1 MEENNKLCSST
12 EHEEETV
19 ALSFCPKCDIY
30 MCKKCEISHSKL
42 LKKHEI
48 FQLGKDNKD
57 NFTGFCKENNHQKEL
72 DFFCKTHNQL
82 CCAVCISKIKKNE
95 IGKHGDCEII
105 FNEEIKEEK
114 IKQYKENI
122 QILKEL
128 SENINKSI
136 EEIKLILEN
145 IDKNKEELKLKIQK
159 IFTKLRNDLN
169 NREDQLLLE
178 VDKIYADIK
187 INNEILKKY
196 EKLPNKI
203 KSLLEKN
210 NINIENKEN
219 KLNYIINHCINI
231 EKYIQE
237 LNMIT
242 ESIKKYKTMPNIKYN
257 FYPIK
262 EEDIKFLEDIKT
274 FGKICLP
281 KKIIN
286 YNLIMSRQLDSGICS
301 VIILSNKDIAVGKR
315 NGELIIFNQR
325 DLQEITKIQAHSD
338 GNTSI
343 YSLLELRDKSIIT
356 CGGNKTMK
364 NYIYNIN
371 DKKLIEKQEL
381 FCKNNS
387 GYICRAIELPDN
399 NLVSSDN
406 SNILIW
412 KRDENDKYKII
423 KEITDFGGVMQ
434 HLALIN
440 DKYIVCHNNSG
451 VLRIYDSEKHF
462 KLEKEIKS
470 LISYEY
476 MHRFC
481 TINSDL
487 FCLSGDQFI
496 YFISISKMEV
506 IKSLKVDNINFHS
519 IMLLSNSTLLCGAY
533 EQNNSYHLFQFQI
546 NENAEIKLISRS
558 DNIHSSI
565 IWQLSYME
573 STDKSEKIISV
584 SDDKYLKIFELNYE
598 I

>member
-1 MEENNKLCSST
+1 MEENYKLCSST
-12 EHEEETV
+12 EHESEETV
-19 ALSFCPKCDIY
+19 ALSFCPKCNIY
-30 MCKKCEISHSKL
+30 MYKKCEISHSKL
-42 LKKHEI
+42 LKNHEI
-48 FQLGKDNKD
+48 FLLGKNKKEI
-57 NFTGFCKENNHQKEL
+57 FTGFCREKNHQKEL
-72 DFFCKTHNQL
+72 EFFCKNHNQL
-82 CCAVCISKIKKNE
+82 CCAVCISKTKKNE
-95 IGKHGDCEII
+95 IGKHCDCEII
-105 FNEEIKEEK
+105 YIDEIKEEK
-114 IKQYKENI
+114 IKGYKENI
-122 QILKEL
+122 QNLEKI
-128 SENINKSI
+128 SENMNKSI

-159 IFTKLRNDLN
+159 IFTKIRNDLN

-178 VDKIYADIK
+178 VDKIYAGIN
-187 INNEILKKY
+187 INNEIIKKC

-203 KSLLEKN
+203 KILLEKDN
-210 NINIENKEN
+210 LNIEDKEN

-231 EKYIQE
+231 ENSIKEI
-237 LNMIT
+237 NMIN
-242 ESIKKYKTMPNIKYN
+242 ESINKYKNMFTIKYN

-281 KKIIN
+281 KKIVN
-286 YNLIMSRQLDSGICS
+286 YNLIRSLQLNSGICS

-315 NGELIIFNQR
+315 NGELMILDPI
-325 DLQEITKIQAHSD
+325 DLKEITKIQAHS

-343 YSLLELRDKSIIT
+343 YSLLELKDKSIIT

-371 DKKLIEKQEL
+371 DKKLTEKQEL

-387 GYICRAIELPDN
+387 SYICRVIELPNN

-406 SNILIW
+406 TNILIW
-412 KRDENDKYKII
+412 EKDENDKYKII

-434 HLALIN
+434 HLTLIK

-451 VLRIYDSEKHF
+451 VLRIYDSQNNF
-462 KLEKEIKS
+462 KLEKEIKN
-470 LISYEY
+470 LVSYQY

-506 IKSLKVDNINFHS
+506 IKSFKVDNVNFHC

-533 EQNNSYHLFQFQI
+533 EQNNSYHHFQFQI
-546 NENAEIKLISRS
+546 DENGEIKLISRNNS
-558 DNIHSSI
+558 VHSST
-565 IWQLSYME
+565 IWQLSFLE
-573 STDKSEKIISV
+573 SKDNSEKIISV
-584 SDDKYLKIFELNYE
+584 SDDRYLKIFELNYE